1 MLKIAFLSLLP
12 FCIYASGINFTEN
25 NWDKILDLAK
35 KQDKIIFLDAYAEW
49 CGPCKLMSAKV
60 FTDSEVGSYFNKN
73 FINVKI
79 DMEKGEGLKLRSQ
92 YQVSAY
98 PTLLFIT
105 PAGEIVQKK
114 VGALNAR
121 DFLLL
126 GKSAFRNYDRSEFYA
141 KQYEEGNRDLT
152 FLLAYIK
159 SLNNA
164 NKSPIKVA
172 NEFINTHSGSYTEK
186 ELLLIYEAA
195 VEIDSKVFEEFTN
208 HYKEIIKL
216 VDAQALEE
224 KILDA
229 CIHTAR
235 KANEFNADFLLKD
248 VRRVIK
254 KYLGQSSKNNP
265 ELQSLLN
272 K

>member
-1 MLKIAFLSLLP
+1 MLKIAFFSLLP
-12 FCIYASGINFTEN
+12 ICIYASGINFTED
-25 NWDKILDLAK
+25 NWEKILDLAK

-60 FTDSEVGSYFNKN
+60 FTDSEVGSFFNKN

-105 PAGEIVQKK
+105 PTGDIVQKK

-141 KQYEEGNRDLT
+141 KQYDEGNREIT
-152 FLLAYIK
+152 FLLAYVK

-164 NKSPIKVA
+164 DKSPIKVA
-172 NEFINTHSGSYTEK
+172 NEFIDTHIGPYTEK

-195 VEIDSKVFEEFTN
+195 VEVDSKVFEEFIN
-208 HYKEIIKL
+208 HYMEISKL
-216 VDAQALEE
+216 VERQALDE

-229 CIHTAR
+229 CIQTAQ
-235 KANEFNADFLLKD
+235 KAHEFNAGFLIKD
-248 VRRVIK
+248 VRRVVK
-254 KYLGQSSKNNP
+254 KYLSKSSKNNP
-265 ELQSLLN
+265 KLQSLLN
-272 K
+272 I